1 MKASEIVE
9 SIKEVLGMELAEVK
23 VELEER
29 ELQNGTKIEADKF
42 EAGASVFIISEEGDE
57 KEKIALPVG
66 NYELNDGTVLVVSE
80 EGKIDEIREASDEV
94 PQKEEAGEE
103 KEEMKEEEEMDEEAD
118 VADWKGMEIRIKNLE
133 DAIADLKSDKQDRN
147 SKEEEIYSKE
157 EVVKEK
163 VEAAKVELNE
173 VEVSAEPISHNPE
186 KVEKKERVQLAK
198 NRPTSTLDRVL
209 EKINNHK

>member
-23 VELEER
+23 VQFEER
-29 ELQNGTKIEADKF
+29 ELDNGTKIEADKF
-42 EAGASVFIISEEGDE
+42 EEGASVFIVSESGDE

-66 NYELNDGTVLVVSE
+66 NYEINDGTVLVVTE
-80 EGKIDEIREASDEV
+80 EGKIGELREASDEV
-94 PQKEEAGEE
+94 PQKEEAKEE

-118 VADWKGMEIRIKNLE
+118 VADWKGMEKRIKNLE

-147 SKEEEIYSKE
+147 SKEEEMYS
-157 EVVKEK
+157 KEK

-186 KVEKKERVQLAK
+186 KIEKKERVHLAK
-198 NRPTSTLDRVL
+198 GKAKNTLDRVL
-209 EKINNHK
+209 EKLNNHK

>member
-23 VELEER
+23 VQFEER
-29 ELQNGTKIEADKF
+29 ELDNGTKIEADKF
-42 EAGASVFIISEEGDE
+42 EEGASVFIVSESGDE

-66 NYELNDGTVLVVSE
+66 NYEINDGTVLVVTE
-80 EGKIDEIREASDEV
+80 EGKIGELREASDEV
-94 PQKEEAGEE
+94 PQKEEAKEE

-118 VADWKGMEIRIKNLE
+118 VADWKGMEKRIKNLE

-147 SKEEEIYSKE
+147 SKEEEMYS
-157 EVVKEK
+157 KEK

-186 KVEKKERVQLAK
+186 KIEKKERVHLAK
-198 NRPTSTLDRVL
+198 GRARSTMDRVL
-209 EKINNHK
+209 EKLSNHK